1 VLQATE
7 QTGGQGQREST
18 KLRLL
23 SFNIQAGTST
33 ARYHHY
39 VTHSW
44 RQVLPHAKRT
54 QNLDAIAQLVSP
66 FDMVALQEVDSG
78 SLRSGYINQSRYLAN
93 HSGMPFWCHQSNR
106 KVGTVAYAGNGF
118 LSRFEPDEVVEH
130 RLPGVIPGRGTLLVR
145 FGDGFNGLD
154 VAVVHLALGK
164 RARALQLSFLGREL
178 DSSRHL
184 VVLGDFNTQMDT
196 PHVMELRETLALKA
210 PTLGLATY
218 PSWQP
223 QRALDHILVS
233 EKLQAGTAE
242 VLDVGY
248 SDHCPLALEI
258 TVPGTV
264 KLKEASHSV
273 ISVESRRT
281 L

>member
-1 VLQATE
+1 
-7 QTGGQGQREST
+7 
-18 KLRLL
+18 
-23 SFNIQAGTST
+23 
-33 ARYHHY
+33 
-39 VTHSW
+39 
-44 RQVLPHAKRT
+44 
-54 QNLDAIAQLVSP
+54 
-66 FDMVALQEVDSG
+66 
-78 SLRSGYINQSRYLAN
+78 
-93 HSGMPFWCHQSNR
+93 
-106 KVGTVAYAGNGF
+106 
-118 LSRFEPDEVVEH
+118 
-130 RLPGVIPGRGTLLVR
+130 LVR
-145 FGDGFNGLD
+145 FGQGLNGLD

-264 KLKEASHSV
+264 ELKEASHSV

>member
-1 VLQATE
+1 MLQATE